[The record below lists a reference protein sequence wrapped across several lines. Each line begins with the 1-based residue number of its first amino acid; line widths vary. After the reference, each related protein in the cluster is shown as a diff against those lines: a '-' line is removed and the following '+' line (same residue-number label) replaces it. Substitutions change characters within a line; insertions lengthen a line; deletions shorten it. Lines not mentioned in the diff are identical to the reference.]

1 MLDLL
6 IVHFYTQIFFRI
18 SLFSAKHELLPVSH
32 TCISATCRILSLSQN
47 RGSRI
52 LMFWLQLC
60 IGQQKIYTTT
70 STSMK
75 RGKEKRHCDKLLCEG
90 LWLFFLGNIR
100 AVAEYLLVTCV
111 STILKDS
118 SSAHYSAR
126 CCTHKKKLLFICWAN
141 VKSIQN
147 LLNNRTAPRKK

>member
-1 MLDLL
+1 MHN
-6 IVHFYTQIFFRI
+6 VARQTY
-18 SLFSAKHELLPVSH
+18 SLCTFTHRFSSGSPCFLQNMTCCQCLTPVSQPRAE
-32 TCISATCRILSLSQN
+32 SSLSLSLSQN

-90 LWLFFLGNIR
+90 LGFFWGGNIR

-118 SSAHYSAR
+118 SSAHYSAG
-126 CCTHKKKLLFICWAN
+126 CCTHKKKLLFIC
-141 VKSIQN
+141 
-147 LLNNRTAPRKK
+147 